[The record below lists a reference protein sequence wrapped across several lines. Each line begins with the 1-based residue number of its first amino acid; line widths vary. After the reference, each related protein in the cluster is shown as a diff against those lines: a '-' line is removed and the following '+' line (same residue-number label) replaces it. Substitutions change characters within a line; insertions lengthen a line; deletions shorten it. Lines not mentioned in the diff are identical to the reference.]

1 MSEDEIIV
9 RTWAGICDKLQE
21 QSFAEGCDE
30 RTKKSLRSASRQIR
44 GCLIT
49 GKKQAPKSKDL
60 EMLKRASALCYSVVS
75 EELESMTA
83 EADMMARLIVGGH
96 FLKRRLNACR
106 TRLVHAI
113 MVIANN
119 IEDLKEK
126 RGGENEQGQS

>member
-83 EADMMARLIVGGH
+83 EADEMARLISAGH
-96 FLKRRLNACR
+96 ALKQRLKACR
-106 TRLVHAI
+106 IRLVHAI